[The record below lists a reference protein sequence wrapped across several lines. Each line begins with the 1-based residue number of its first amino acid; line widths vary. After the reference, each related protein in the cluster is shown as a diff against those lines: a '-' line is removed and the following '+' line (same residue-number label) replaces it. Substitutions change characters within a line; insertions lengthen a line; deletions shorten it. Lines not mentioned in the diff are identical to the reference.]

1 MAIIVVYLILG
12 IAYLASPKHIKVV
25 ACVINFFVPD
35 PIPGIDEVVMIAG
48 LLAESIVK
56 DV

>member
-1 MAIIVVYLILG
+1 MVIIFVYLILG
-12 IAYLASPKHIKVV
+12 IVYLMCPKYMKAV

-48 LLAESIVK
+48 LLM
-56 DV
+56 